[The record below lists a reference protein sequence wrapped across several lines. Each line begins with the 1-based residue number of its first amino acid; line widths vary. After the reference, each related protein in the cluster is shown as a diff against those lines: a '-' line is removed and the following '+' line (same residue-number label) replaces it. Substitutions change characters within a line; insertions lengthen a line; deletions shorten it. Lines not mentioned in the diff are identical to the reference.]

1 MFGAATQNGV
11 GLGVGNIP
19 TLTSLAYPQMLNAI
33 VLGAFSGGA
42 PGWLYDDSRM
52 DTLFQDAAGTTPV
65 TALEQPVGLQL
76 DLSQGLVLGT
86 ELFANSNFASGL
98 TGWDTTGTVA
108 PATTTVNGSNQLVL
122 YSIGATYARAGQG
135 IATVAGKWYRV
146 TISVASMS
154 PTMDLFV
161 GTSLGGSSIL
171 SASYASAGTLTA
183 YFLAVGTTTYV
194 QLLNGY
200 NATDVI
206 NSFSCKS
213 IAGNHRY
220 QPTSANRP
228 VWSARYNLLLA
239 TASLS
244 TQSVTT
250 DATNYVLY
258 FTGSGTVT
266 LSGTSTGT
274 LSAGSNTITCTA
286 GTLTLTVTGSVLTAD
301 LRPANQAVGLLPQY
315 QAVVTASNYDSVGF
329 PAGLRWNGSNS
340 WMQNASTDF
349 SGTNKV
355 SVFVGV
361 RKLAASGYQQA
372 ISLSVNDDAN
382 PGTFGIYTPASGANY
397 AAYLQG
403 ATSQIAQTATTFTAP
418 ITNTLSVALD
428 LGASSIATKVNGA
441 TPSIAN
447 GGSGTGGGNFGNYP
461 AYFGARAGSSLFF
474 NGLTFSNIAIGIA
487 LSASQ
492 IAAFEAWTNSKAR
505 AY

>member
-1 MFGAATQNGV
+1 MYGVATQNGV

-42 PGWLYDDSRM
+42 PGWLYDDSNM
-52 DTLFQDAAGTTPV
+52 STLFQDAAGTTPV

-76 DLSQGLVLGT
+76 DLSQGLVVGA
-86 ELFANSNFASGL
+86 ELVTNGGFATDLSGW
-98 TGWDTTGTVA
+98 TSSSTA
-108 PATTTVNGSNQLVL
+108 PATSTWASGGLALYTDGS
-122 YSIGATYARAGQG
+122 AYAGEWQG
-135 IATVAGKWYRV
+135 VTTVAGKWYKTTFVV
-146 TISVASMS
+146 T
-154 PTMDLFV
+154 
-161 GTSLGGSSIL
+161 
-171 SASYASAGTLTA
+171 AGTLSLQFRVGTTGGA
-183 YFLAVGTTTYV
+183 SDVLASTNFMAAAGTYTFYFLAVGTTSYV
-194 QLLNGY
+194 QVRSGSNG
-200 NATDVI
+200 TCVI
-206 NSFSCKS
+206 RSISTKN

-228 VWSARYNLLLA
+228 TWSARYNLLLA

-250 DATNYVLY
+250 VATNYVLY
-258 FTGSGTVT
+258 FTGAGTVT
-266 LSGTSTGT
+266 LSGTATGT

-286 GTLTLTVTGSVLTAD
+286 GTLTLTVSGSVLTAD

-340 WMQNASTDF
+340 WMQNASVDF

-355 SVFVGV
+355 SLVVGV
-361 RKLAASGYQQA
+361 RKQSDATTGTVCELSAS
-372 ISLSVNDDAN
+372 VDAN
-382 PGTFGIYTPASGANY
+382 NASWALFGPSSG
-397 AAYLQG
+397 G
-403 ATSQIAQTATTFTAP
+403 ATNFAFYSRGTVQQGVTSTSYAAP
-418 ITNTLSVALD
+418 ITEVLAGLGDISAPQCALR
-428 LGASSIATKVNGA
+428 VNGVQAA
-441 TPSIAN
+441 TTSA
-447 GGSGTGGGNFGNYP
+447 SQGTGNYSNAA

-474 NGLTFSNIAIGIA
+474 NGLTFSNICIGIA

-492 IAAFEAWTNSKAR
+492 IAAFEAWTNSRAR